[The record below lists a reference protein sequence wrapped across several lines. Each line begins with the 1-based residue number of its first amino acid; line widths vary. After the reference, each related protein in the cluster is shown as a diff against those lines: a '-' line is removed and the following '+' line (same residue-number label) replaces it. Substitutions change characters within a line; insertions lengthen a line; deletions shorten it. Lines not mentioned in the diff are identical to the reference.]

1 MAGPGKTWTK
11 RVDVLLDRCVRSV
24 WEALV
29 THGRLMA
36 GEAVWS
42 REAPYAGG
50 LPLWSSLDAPGHGLP
65 EWLLR
70 ADVSVAELEEML
82 RRE

>member
-1 MAGPGKTWTK
+1 MAGQGKTWSN
-11 RVDVLLDRCVRSV
+11 RAHALLGRCAGSV

-29 THGRLMA
+29 THGTLMA

-42 REAPYAGG
+42 QEAVYAAGW
-50 LPLWSSLDAPGHGLP
+50 PLSPRPAAAVHGSPGRRP
-65 EWLLR
+65 